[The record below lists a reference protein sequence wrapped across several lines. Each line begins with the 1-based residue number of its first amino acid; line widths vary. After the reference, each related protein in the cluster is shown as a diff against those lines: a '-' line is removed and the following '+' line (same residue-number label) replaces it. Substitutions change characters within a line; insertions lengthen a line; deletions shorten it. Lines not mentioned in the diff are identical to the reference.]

1 MQADKKET
9 IMKRQEIID
18 TVNAIMGEKGDYAA
32 EYIEPDDAVDELG
45 VSSMQCIEALVK
57 IEDEFVIDIPGSEL
71 LNVSTMQDVYD
82 LVERK
87 IIEPH
92 GFKVY

>member
-1 MQADKKET
+1 
-9 IMKRQEIID
+9 MKRQEIID

-45 VSSMQCIEALVK
+45 LSSMQCIEAVVK
-57 IEDEFVIDIPGSEL
+57 IEDEYVIKISGMEML
-71 LNVSTMQDVYD
+71 GISTMQDVYD

-87 IIEPH
+87 IIETH
-92 GFKVY
+92 GFQVY

>member
-1 MQADKKET
+1 
-9 IMKRQEIID
+9 MKRQEIID

-45 VSSMQCIEALVK
+45 LSSMQCIEAVVK
-57 IEDEFVIDIPGSEL
+57 IEDEFVIKISGMEML
-71 LNVSTMQDVYD
+71 GISTMQDVYD

-87 IIEPH
+87 II
-92 GFKVY
+92 

>member
-1 MQADKKET
+1 
-9 IMKRQEIID
+9 MKRQEIID

-32 EYIEPDDAVDELG
+32 EYIEPDDTVDELG

-87 IIEPH
+87 IIETH

>member
-1 MQADKKET
+1 MY
-9 IMKRQEIID
+9 RQQIID
-18 TVNAIMGEKGDYAA
+18 TVNSIMGEKAEFAA

-57 IEDEFVIDIPGSEL
+57 IEDEFVINIPGIEP

-87 IIEPH
+87 IIETH
-92 GFKVY
+92 GFQVY

>member
-1 MQADKKET
+1 
-9 IMKRQEIID
+9 MKRQEIID

-45 VSSMQCIEALVK
+45 LSSMQCIEAVVK
-57 IEDEFVIDIPGSEL
+57 IEDEFVIKISGMKML
-71 LNVSTMQDVYD
+71 GISTMQDVYD

-87 IIEPH
+87 IIETH
-92 GFKVY
+92 GFQVY

>member
-1 MQADKKET
+1 
-9 IMKRQEIID
+9 MKRQEIID

-45 VSSMQCIEALVK
+45 LSSMQCIEAVVK
-57 IEDEFVIDIPGSEL
+57 IEDEFVIKISGMEML
-71 LNVSTMQDVYD
+71 GISTMQDVYD
-82 LVERK
+82 LVEKK
-87 IIEPH
+87 IIETH

>member
-1 MQADKKET
+1 
-9 IMKRQEIID
+9 MKRQEIID

-45 VSSMQCIEALVK
+45 LSSMQCIEAVVK
-57 IEDEFVIDIPGSEL
+57 IEDEFVIKISGMEML
-71 LNVSTMQDVYD
+71 GISTMQDVYD

-87 IIEPH
+87 IIETH
-92 GFKVY
+92 GFQVY